1 MKKTLLDSQLRNS
14 EAWGLEKR
22 CSHNCNVARR
32 GRQHWKP
39 GGGQGVR
46 IEAQRAQAS
55 VTRER
60 SISDPHLPSPG
71 SHWETCGPTWMEG
84 PSCDF
89 RHSPEGKGQTPR
101 WLPQGQEGHGTL
113 MSLNRLEE
121 VRFIF

>member
-1 MKKTLLDSQLRNS
+1 MKKTHPDSQLRNS

-22 CSHNCNVARR
+22 CSHNCNVTRH

-46 IEAQRAQAS
+46 VEAQRAQAS

-60 SISDPHLPSPG
+60 SISDPHFPSPG

-84 PSCDF
+84 PSVTL
-89 RHSPEGKGQTPR
+89 GTAPR
-101 WLPQGQEGHGTL
+101 GRDGHPQGQEGHGTL

-121 VRFIF
+121 VRFFFF